1 MRATL
6 VLNGLSK
13 ISNIMSQYL
22 RQNLVMMPYE
32 GLVSLALQ
40 CLKNHFSS
48 VQLSLKDKKIVWD
61 LVSCDLRMTKLIL
74 TDGFSV

>member
-13 ISNIMSQYL
+13 LSNIMSQYL

-40 CLKNHFSS
+40 CLKNDFSS
-48 VQLSLKDKKIVWD
+48 VQLSLKDMKIVWD
-61 LVSCDLRMTKLIL
+61 LANCVTC
-74 TDGFSV
+74 G